1 MKKILFILT
10 LSLLC
15 TGMSWAQNVI
25 FVKSG
30 VTDGETITVNG
41 VSGAAYTTCKA
52 ASLAAAIG
60 DTVKLLENITE
71 EGVTDHPYTQ
81 AQPNEPDK
89 WPYQKCCFIQ
99 DGFTFDGNG
108 FTLTVTGPVSGTYG
122 CGIYTKGGTIKNVTI
137 NGGFRSVFSG
147 GINRDIVIDNCV
159 INPIAYPFNTDA
171 ANINYSVSII
181 NSTLN
186 GWCSYTGPFKNVSIS
201 NTTFAQGNTD
211 YAYFRPYSSTVL
223 EDVTFD
229 NSGSEGYS
237 VDPRQSDIFF
247 NDCNLSGT
255 PITSENFN
263 DILIVDQEAAN
274 NKAVVV
280 NGNFSQNADG
290 EITGGIYGGSLPV
303 LNSKL
308 ASGYAAFPLNTNPQ
322 TYQVDPVYYIHFN
335 ANGGSGTMEDSYVPR
350 EAPNNVFTVPACTF
364 THASFPFLKWNTK
377 AYGNGTDLA
386 ENDPMTLTS
395 DTTLYAIWNCVA
407 MIGTT
412 CYATLDAAIDAAV
425 ANDVI
430 EIIASTCEITNTK
443 VLPANVTLKGQGKN
457 ATTMTIASTSGSGLT
472 INNAGV
478 TIKDMHID
486 GSQITSGGYKTLV
499 NVRADNVV
507 IDNVIMSGGGMST
520 WNSSILVET
529 LSSSQTFTVSNSTIS
544 GSFRGILRESCNANL
559 VIDNCDI
566 TAIYPFN
573 IDGGNGGTITV
584 TNGSLRG
591 WTSYSG
597 VDKVTFKDVEFG
609 KGAGYAVLR
618 PYVNTEIEGSSFSSE
633 FKVDPIIAPS
643 ILFNNCDL
651 AGTPLTSA
659 NIDNLLADQAT
670 DQAVSQED
678 PRSHAV
684 VVNGG
689 YSTNDNDEI
698 TGGIYGGNPEVLNTM
713 IASGYAAF
721 PLNTDPQ
728 TYQVDPAY
736 FIHFDAAGGTGTQ
749 GDSVVMRANPTF
761 VVPEN
766 TEFSY
771 GSYAF
776 LNWNSKPYGAGTD
789 IAVGSTMTLS
799 SDTTLYAEWNIDFV
813 AKIGDN
819 TYPTIQAAV
828 DYANENL
835 TGDVTIDLVKS
846 TSEVVKILQKD
857 GISINLNGNDVT
869 LTGQIFISNRQ
880 GDPYPAYTGTYTE
893 SNTVTIDNLNMKYDP
908 AYFDSYGSSDEA
920 GLIYFC
926 KNCAFGGTFHVNDVL
941 NYSHNV
947 TISNCN
953 FDADGSN
960 QGVYGISSIAGTVYN
975 LNIDNCTA
983 KNAAGLATLQ
993 SAPEFEVT
1001 NCSTEDVKY
1010 GIRIVNNNGPMTV
1023 TGNNFT
1029 ADEAGILV
1037 TGMTTGATINFAD
1050 NNVQAPKAFELASSC
1065 TSGTLDITSGT
1076 YIGAIDDNTTSDFFN
1091 ISGGTY
1097 SEDVSGEPCE
1107 EGYAAFKNGTTPET
1121 WTVTKAW
1128 FLRYNANGGTGTTMD
1143 SVFVKQSDDAA
1154 GRTVTVADC
1163 DYTYDSYAF
1172 AEWNTKADGT
1182 GNRVAP
1188 GAQLTLTQDT
1198 VLYAQWARVKNV
1210 TQDKY
1215 YNTLQAAIN
1224 DATAGDSLLVLTDM
1238 NIEETG
1244 DAGRIKV
1251 NKSIVINGDKHLIT
1265 TKATR
1270 GLGLENGTNLDVT
1283 LRNFYMTCNNIANQ
1297 GPDAIRGVQIYN
1309 TSTGS
1314 HLLLDSCRII
1324 VSGIS
1329 DRGYALNFPG
1339 GADNVT
1345 VTVKNSYIQG
1355 WDVLNSYSRNSTFI
1369 FDNDTLYGLNTQS
1382 SSSWDNFQTFTIDGN
1397 GSNMGYNNNVSI
1409 SKSVIIAEQQGT
1421 CTQGGFSIQNKAA
1434 YNSITLD
1441 CATKIID
1448 RKGDNAS
1455 KILEVNRI
1463 LRYMVTAPGNELIL
1477 FLDDDQLATAPD
1489 HYTLT
1494 DVSGGEC
1501 NRTRISFSVR
1511 YTFNN
1516 GNNSGYY
1523 DFHYPFTTHN
1533 VAEGDLIEL
1542 LEDVTMKQDVYS
1554 PFPGNFNIHFKDG
1567 SETHTINQGGY
1578 TVVLDDNQTCT
1589 TDKQALALFS
1599 SINGSSI
1606 TETDHNNGTWTYS
1619 VTPYNIITYYSNNSA
1634 DEVDAQTKPNGE
1646 TVNLYDYKTFDHADS
1661 TIYRWNTQ
1669 ADGNGTDY
1677 ALGAPYSADAN
1688 LVLFAVWRLNL
1699 DMEMDSTD
1707 VVCYGENNGTDT
1719 VKIIGGEAPFQ
1730 LVLSGTVMAEND
1742 TVKNLMDRTHIFT
1755 NLKPGKYNVQ
1765 LTDVLKKDTIRG
1777 TFTIAQPDTLEIT
1790 ALTVPEDFPC
1800 PLMGNGYY
1808 DVSVTAQGGN
1818 GGYHYTWSEAA
1829 VNIDAAAT
1837 RVVSG
1842 ADDRD
1847 SIYTVK
1853 VVVTDSKNCTA
1864 EGIKTFTVS
1873 KVIADDGTV
1882 HSNSKLT
1889 IDTIRV
1895 GIMSGC
1901 DTVYKEYG
1909 TPVFTTTIPGGYPED
1924 RLTIVNN
1931 IATAYPDSVFYL
1943 GENKIIWTATDT
1955 CGHSITGE
1963 QVLIVYHFP
1972 CPNVTDV
1979 DGNDYPSVRLGC
1991 DCWMAENLKTTKYS
2005 DGRAI
2010 SNLMKYESPTH
2021 PDAEANFAIYG
2032 YLYDWTAALDAEGG
2046 VTPDADGNV
2055 QGVCPT
2061 GWHMPTD
2068 LDFANVAGVQGRH
2081 DISDLRSTD
2090 YWLDGGGNNSTN
2102 FNLLPG
2108 GFYNDNTARYENIL
2122 GEAYLWSVNSADPS
2136 QPKVFWADCHCY
2148 MWQVGDP
2155 SANMGASV
2163 RCVKD

>member
-1 MKKILFILT
+1 MKKFLFFLT
-10 LSLLC
+10 LFLLSA
-15 TGMSWAQNVI
+15 GMSWAQNVI

-30 VTDGETITVNG
+30 VTDGDIITEGG
-41 VSGAAYTTCKA
+41 VSGAAYTTVKA
-52 ASLAAAIG
+52 AMAASAIG
-60 DTVKLLENITE
+60 DTIRLLNDITE
-71 EGVTDHPYTQ
+71 AATENSGYG
-81 AQPNEPDK
+81 
-89 WPYQKCCFIQ
+89 KCCVIN
-99 DGFTFDGNG
+99 DRRCIDGNG
-108 FTLTVTGPVSGTYG
+108 HSLTVTGSNSTWD
-122 CGIYTKGGTIKNVTI
+122 CAIFHKGGTFKNLTLK
-137 NGGFRSVFSG
+137 GAFR
-147 GINRDIVIDNCV
+147 GIFCGSTALLADLVIDNCV
-159 INPIAYPFNTDA
+159 LDYLCYTI
-171 ANINYSVSII
+171 SVDGGTMTNHSLIVT
-181 NSTLN
+181 NSTIN
-186 GWCSYTGPFKNVSIS
+186 GWTSYS
-201 NTTFAQGNTD
+201 NIFQSATYTNCTFGKGSGSYD
-211 YAYFRPYSSTVL
+211 YSYFRPYGPTEIHESSFSS
-223 EDVTFD
+223 D
-229 NSGSEGYS
+229 YS
-237 VDPRQSDIFF
+237 VDPRQNQILF
-247 NDCNLSGT
+247 NDCDIAGT
-255 PITSENFN
+255 PLTTNNLN
-263 DILIVDQEAAN
+263 DLLVVDQEDPSSH
-274 NKAVVV
+274 AVVV
-280 NGNFSQNADG
+280 DGDYSANDDG
-290 EITGGIYGGSLPV
+290 EITGGIYGGNLDV
-303 LNSKL
+303 LNSMC
-308 ASGYAAFPLNTNPQ
+308 ADGYRGVPIPNTNPQ
-322 TYQVDPVYYIHFN
+322 QYLVTPIYYIHFN

-443 VLPANVTLKGQGKN
+443 VLPQGATLKGQGKN
-457 ATTMTIASTSGSGLT
+457 TTTMTIASTSGGGLT

-499 NVRADNVV
+499 NVRADNVL

-544 GSFRGILRESCNANL
+544 GSFRGVLRESCNANI
-559 VIDNCDI
+559 VITNCDI
-566 TAIYPFN
+566 DAVYPFN
-573 IDGGNGGTITV
+573 IDGGNGGTVTV
-584 TNGSLRG
+584 TGGSLRG

-597 VDKVTFKDVEFG
+597 IDKVSFTDVEFG
-609 KGAGYAVLR
+609 KGSAGYAFLQ
-618 PYVNTEIEGSSFSSE
+618 PYVNTEIKGSSFSSD
-633 FKVDPIIAPS
+633 FGVNPTIAPT
-643 ILFNNCDL
+643 IFFNDCEL
-651 AGTPLTSA
+651 AGVPLTSN
-659 NIDNLLADQAT
+659 NIDNLLDGAT
-670 DQAVSQED
+670 QDNPS
-678 PRSHAV
+678 SHAV

-736 FIHFDAAGGTGTQ
+736 FIHFNAAGGTGTH

-761 VVPEN
+761 VVPAN
-766 TEFSY
+766 TEFTY
-771 GSYAF
+771 GSYGF

-813 AKIGDN
+813 AKIGTT
-819 TYPTIQAAV
+819 TYPTIQEAV

-857 GISINLNGNDVT
+857 GISIMLNGNDVT

-908 AYFDSYGSSDEA
+908 NYFDGTSDED

-926 KNCAFGGTFHVNDVL
+926 KNCAFGNVL
-941 NYSHNV
+941 NYAHNV
-947 TISNCN
+947 TISNCD
-953 FDADGSN
+953 FDADGSSQN
-960 QGVYGISSIAGTVYN
+960 VYAISSRAGSVYN
-975 LNIDNCTA
+975 LNIENCTA
-983 KNAAGLATLQ
+983 KNAAGLARLQ
-993 SAPEFEVT
+993 SAPEFEVL

-1010 GIRIVNNNGPMTV
+1010 GICIVNNYGPMTV
-1023 TGNNFT
+1023 TGNNFK
-1029 ADEAGILV
+1029 ADEVGILV
-1037 TGMTTGATINFAD
+1037 TQMTTGATINFAD

-1091 ISGGTY
+1091 ISGGIY

-1107 EGYAAFKNGTTPET
+1107 EGYAAFANGTTPET

-1182 GNRVAP
+1182 GNRIAP

-1198 VLYAQWARVKNV
+1198 VLYAQWARVKNA
-1210 TQDKY
+1210 TQGILYD
-1215 YNTLQAAIN
+1215 NLQTAIN
-1224 DATAGDSLLVLTDM
+1224 AAAAGDSIVVMTDLSSSVFI
-1238 NIEETG
+1238 NI
-1244 DAGRIKV
+1244 
-1251 NKSIVINGDKHLIT
+1251 NKSIIINGGKHTLT
-1265 TKATR
+1265 STATR
-1270 GLGLENGTNLDVT
+1270 GFRITQSNLNVT
-1283 LRNFYMTCNNIANQ
+1283 IRNLNEVCPLNPISQDY
-1297 GPDAIRGVQIYN
+1297 RGISFDLDLSNVN
-1309 TSTGS
+1309 
-1314 HLLLDSCRII
+1314 LLVDSCRIT
-1324 VSGIS
+1324 GS
-1329 DRGYALNFPG
+1329 DYAINLTPG
-1339 GADNVT
+1339 NTGHA

-1355 WDVLNSYSRNSTFI
+1355 WAALNSFAQNTAFTFV
-1369 FDNDTLYGLNTQS
+1369 NDTLHGINKGNCS
-1382 SSSWDNFQTFTIDGN
+1382 SSTSMYYATICLDGGSILGVTGTSNTTLDIQNSVVIAQENTDCVQRWIDVKYGASICEVSVDGN
-1397 GSNMGYNNNVSI
+1397 
-1409 SKSVIIAEQQGT
+1409 
-1421 CTQGGFSIQNKAA
+1421 
-1434 YNSITLD
+1434 
-1441 CATKIID
+1441 TKIID
-1448 RKGDNAS
+1448 GDENDVTS
-1455 KILEVNRI
+1455 KLYVYGAKNT
-1463 LRYMVTAPGNELIL
+1463 VTLPLTAEEKAV
-1477 FLDDDQLATAPD
+1477 LAAKY
-1489 HYTLT
+1489 YTLT
-1494 DVSGGEC
+1494 DNPDGSTRVSHS
-1501 NRTRISFSVR
+1501 IR
-1511 YTFNN
+1511 YTQGLTANTM
-1516 GNNSGYY
+1516 YI
-1523 DFHYPFTTHN
+1523 DFHYPFVTHTLAAN
-1533 VAEGDLIEL
+1533 DKIEL
-1542 LEDVTMKQDVYS
+1542 LEDVTMTQEVYA
-1554 PFPGNFNIHFKDG
+1554 PFDGNFTLHFKDG
-1567 SETHTINQGGY
+1567 SEEHSITQGDYTI
-1578 TVVLDDNQTCT
+1578 VLDDDQTCT

-1606 TETDHNNGTWTYS
+1606 TETDNNNGTWTYS

-1730 LVLSGTVMAEND
+1730 LVLSGTVLAEND
-1742 TVKNLMDRTHIFT
+1742 TVKNLMDRTYIYK
-1755 NLKPGKYNVQ
+1755 NLKPGKYTVQ
-1765 LTDVLKKDTIRG
+1765 LTDVLTKDTIKG
-1777 TFTIAQPDTLEIT
+1777 TFTIAQPDTLIVESM
-1790 ALTVPEDFPC
+1790 TVPVKPC
-1800 PLMGNGYY
+1800 PLMGTGVYN
-1808 DVSVTAQGGN
+1808 VSMTTTGGN
-1818 GGYHYTWSEAA
+1818 GDNHFVWGEAA
-1829 VNIDAAAT
+1829 VDVDAMEST
-1837 RVVSG
+1837 VISG

-1847 SIYTVK
+1847 STYTVAVK
-1853 VVVTDSKNCTA
+1853 VTDKKGCVATDTT
-1864 EGIKTFTVS
+1864 TFKVS
-1873 KVIADDGTV
+1873 PVIADDGTV
-1882 HSNSKLT
+1882 HANSKLT
-1889 IDTIRV
+1889 IDTIRQ
-1895 GIMSGC
+1895 GIMRGC
-1901 DTVYKEYG
+1901 DTVLRQFG
-1909 TPVFTTTIPGGYPED
+1909 TPVFTSTHPAITEDILDTIYNDIP
-1924 RLTIVNN
+1924 TSH
-1931 IATAYPDSVFYL
+1931 PDSVFYL
-1943 GENKIIWTATDT
+1943 GENKVIWTATDT

-1963 QVLIVYHFP
+1963 QVIIIFHYP
-1972 CPNVTDV
+1972 CPNVSDV
-1979 DGNDYPSVRLGC
+1979 DGNDYTAVRVGC
-1991 DCWMAENLKTTKYS
+1991 DCWTAENMRTTKYS

-2010 SNLMKYESPTH
+2010 NNLMKYESPTH
-2021 PDAEANFAIYG
+2021 PDAEANFAIYS
-2032 YLYDWTAALDAEGG
+2032 YLYDWTAALDAESG

-2055 QGVCPT
+2055 QGICPT

-2068 LDFANVAGVQGRH
+2068 IDFENVAGLHGTNE
-2081 DISDLRSTD
+2081 ISDLRYHG

-2102 FNLLPG
+2102 FSLLPG
-2108 GFYNDNTARYENIL
+2108 GCYNDNTARYENLL
-2122 GEAYLWSVNSADPS
+2122 GNAYLWSVNSADPN

-2148 MWQVGDP
+2148 MWQVDQTSP
-2155 SANMGASV
+2155 NMGCSV

>member
-1 MKKILFILT
+1 MKKFLFILT
-10 LSLLC
+10 LFLLC

-30 VTDGETITVNG
+30 VTDGESITVG
-41 VSGAAYTTCKA
+41 SETGAAYTTLKEA
-52 ASLAAAIG
+52 VAHSSVG
-60 DTVKLLENITE
+60 DIVKLTEDVTEAGTIT
-71 EGVTDHPYTQ
+71 HPYG
-81 AQPNEPDK
+81 AL
-89 WPYQKCCFIQ
+89 CCVVHDRITI
-99 DGFTFDGNG
+99 DGCGHS
-108 FTLTVTGPVSGTYG
+108 LTVTGISGGYS
-122 CGIYTKGGTIKNVTI
+122 CAIYTKGGTIKNLTVT
-137 NGGFRSVFSG
+137 GGFRVIFSG
-147 GINRDIVIDNCV
+147 GSTADINIDNCV
-159 INPIAYPFNTDA
+159 IDAGSTGAYTFNSDA
-171 ANINYSVSII
+171 AGPYALNITNTTLKGWTSYTTGYTS
-181 NSTLN
+181 STIAN
-186 GWCSYTGPFKNVSIS
+186 NTFDKCSYLNYG
-201 NTTFAQGNTD
+201 
-211 YAYFRPYSSTVL
+211 YYRPYIPTIVESCNFPSSSFWVDASTETRGEGHGNILFNECTYLGNPLTQNNVEQL
-223 EDVTFD
+223 LDQDWSTPVTH
-229 NSGSEGYS
+229 NYAVPTE
-237 VDPRQSDIFF
+237 PMTR
-247 NDCNLSGT
+247 
-255 PITSENFN
+255 
-263 DILIVDQEAAN
+263 N
-274 NKAVVV
+274 N
-280 NGNFSQNADG
+280 DG
-290 EITGGIYGGSLPV
+290 EITGGVFSGTVSFLETLLAYGYE
-303 LNSKL
+303 
-308 ASGYAAFPLNTNPQ
+308 AYPLGTDPE
-322 TYQVDPVYYIHFN
+322 TYRVTPVYYIHYN

-364 THASFPFLKWNTK
+364 THASFSFSKWNTK

-395 DTTLYAIWNCVA
+395 DTTLYAIWDCEA

-412 CYATLDAAIDAAV
+412 CYATLQEAV
-425 ANDVI
+425 AAASIGDTVRLLKDVVV
-430 EIIASTCEITNTK
+430 EGVNYEA
-443 VLPANVTLKGQGKN
+443 AGGKC
-457 ATTMTIASTSGSGLT
+457 S
-472 INNAGV
+472 
-478 TIKDMHID
+478 
-486 GSQITSGGYKTLV
+486 
-499 NVRADNVV
+499 VV
-507 IDNVIMSGGGMST
+507 IDRIVLDGQGHKLTGSNTNNVIYTKGGTIMNLTIRKTPIGGKGIFMRGYGAP
-520 WNSSILVET
+520 
-529 LSSSQTFTVSNSTIS
+529 SN
-544 GSFRGILRESCNANL
+544 LNAD
-559 VIDNCDI
+559 VIIDNCDI
-566 TAIYPFN
+566 DDVTYAFHL
-573 IDGGNGGTITV
+573 DGDVPQPYTLIVKNSTIK
-584 TNGSLRG
+584 G
-591 WTSYSG
+591 WSSYSP
-597 VDKVTFKDVEFG
+597 VFSSKVYVTDCEFG
-609 KGAGYAVLR
+609 KGTSGYAYFR
-618 PYVNTEIEGSSFSSE
+618 PYQDVVIEGTSFSSD
-633 FKVDPIIAPS
+633 FKVDPEIAPS
-643 ILFNNCDL
+643 ILFNDCEL

-659 NIDNLLADQAT
+659 NIDNLLDDVTQDSPT
-670 DQAVSQED
+670 
-678 PRSHAV
+678 SHAV

-736 FIHFDAAGGTGTQ
+736 FIHFNAAGGTGTH

-761 VVPEN
+761 VVPAN
-766 TEFSY
+766 TEFTY
-771 GSYAF
+771 GSYGF

-857 GISINLNGNDVT
+857 GISIMLNGNDVT

-908 AYFDSYGSSDEA
+908 DYFDGTSDED

-926 KNCAFGGTFHVNDVL
+926 KNCAFGNVL
-941 NYSHNV
+941 NYAHNV
-947 TISNCN
+947 TISNCD
-953 FDADGSN
+953 FDADGSSQN
-960 QGVYGISSIAGTVYN
+960 VYAISSRAGSVYN
-975 LNIDNCTA
+975 LNIENCTA
-983 KNAAGLATLQ
+983 KNAAGLARLQ
-993 SAPEFEVT
+993 SAPEFEVL

-1010 GIRIVNNNGPMTV
+1010 GICIVNNYGPMTV
-1023 TGNNFT
+1023 TGNNFK
-1029 ADEAGILV
+1029 ADEVGILV
-1037 TGMTTGATINFAD
+1037 TQMTTGATINFAD

-1091 ISGGTY
+1091 ISGGIY

-1107 EGYAAFKNGTTPET
+1107 EGYAAFANGTTPET

-1163 DYTYDSYAF
+1163 GYTKDTYAF
-1172 AEWNTKADGT
+1172 AEWNTKVDGT
-1182 GNRVAP
+1182 GTSVAP
-1188 GAQLTLTQDT
+1188 GDQFTLTQDT
-1198 VLYAQWARVKNV
+1198 VLYAQWARVKNA
-1210 TQDKY
+1210 TQGILYD
-1215 YNTLQAAIN
+1215 NLQTAIN
-1224 DATAGDSLLVLTDM
+1224 AATAGDSLVVLTDL
-1238 NIEETG
+1238 NIEETS

-1324 VSGIS
+1324 VSGIN

-1397 GSNMGYNNNVSI
+1397 NSNMGYNNNVSI

-1421 CTQGGFSIQNKAA
+1421 CTQGGFSFQNKAA

-1494 DVSGGEC
+1494 DVPGGEC

-1523 DFHYPFTTHN
+1523 DFHYPFTIHN

-1554 PFPGNFNIHFKDG
+1554 PFTGNFTIHFKEG

-1578 TVVLDDNQTCT
+1578 TVVLDDDQTCT
-1589 TDKQALALFS
+1589 TDNQALALFS
-1599 SINGSSI
+1599 SINGSTI
-1606 TETDHNNGTWTYS
+1606 IETDNGDGTWTYS
-1619 VTPYNIITYYSNNSA
+1619 VNPYYIVTY
-1634 DEVDAQTKPNGE
+1634 DANDGTGVFDQQTKPNDTPINLFDG
-1646 TVNLYDYKTFDHADS
+1646 TVLSKPDS
-1661 TIYRWNTQ
+1661 TLYRWNTTPDE
-1669 ADGNGTDY
+1669 AAGSTNY
-1677 ALGAPYSADAN
+1677 ALGAEYTDNAN
-1688 LVLFAVWRLNL
+1688 LDLFAVWRLNL
-1699 DMEMDSTD
+1699 DMVMDSTD

-1719 VKIIGGEAPFQ
+1719 VKIIGGDTPFQ
-1730 LVLSGTVMAEND
+1730 LVLSSTVLAEND
-1742 TVKNLMDRTHIFT
+1742 TVKNLMDRTYIYK
-1755 NLKPGKYNVQ
+1755 NLKPGKYTVQ
-1765 LTDVLKKDTIRG
+1765 LTDVLTKDTIKG
-1777 TFTIAQPDTLEIT
+1777 TFTIAQPDTLIVESM
-1790 ALTVPEDFPC
+1790 TVPVKPC
-1800 PLMGNGYY
+1800 PLMGTGVYN
-1808 DVSVTAQGGN
+1808 VSMTTTGGN
-1818 GGYHYTWSEAA
+1818 GGNHFVWGEAA
-1829 VNIDAAAT
+1829 VDVDAMEST
-1837 RVVSG
+1837 VIPG

-1847 SIYTVK
+1847 STYTVAVK
-1853 VVVTDSKNCTA
+1853 VTDKKGCVATDTT
-1864 EGIKTFTVS
+1864 TFSVS
-1873 KVIADDGTV
+1873 PVIADDGTV

-1889 IDTIRV
+1889 IDTIKQ

-1901 DTVYKEYG
+1901 DTVLREFG
-1909 TPVFTTTIPGGYPED
+1909 TPHFTSTHPEINEGILDTIYNDIP
-1924 RLTIVNN
+1924 IN
-1931 IATAYPDSVFYL
+1931 YPDSVFSL
-1943 GENKIIWTATDT
+1943 GENVVVWTAVDT
-1955 CGHSITGE
+1955 CGHMITGE
-1963 QVLIVYHFP
+1963 QIILIYHYP
-1972 CPNVTDV
+1972 CPDV
-1979 DGNDYPSVRLGC
+1979 EMDGYTYHSVRLAC
-1991 DCWMAENLKTTKYS
+1991 DCWTDENLKTTKYS

-2010 SNLMKYESPTH
+2010 NNLMKYESPTH

-2032 YLYDWTAALDAEGG
+2032 YLYDWSAALDAESG
-2046 VTPDADGNV
+2046 VTVDAEGNV
-2055 QGVCPT
+2055 QGICPT
-2061 GWHMPTD
+2061 GWHLPSD
-2068 LDFANVAGVQGRH
+2068 IEFANVAGLNGTNE
-2081 DISDLRSTD
+2081 ISDLRYHG

-2102 FNLLPG
+2102 FSLLPG
-2108 GFYNDNTARYENIL
+2108 GCYNDNTARYENLL
-2122 GEAYLWSVNSADPS
+2122 GNAYLWSVNSADPN

-2148 MWQVGDP
+2148 MWQVGNP
-2155 SANMGASV
+2155 SANMGCSV